1 MAAVKLTEVALLAG
15 VSLATASRVLN
26 GSDRTP
32 AAGIAERV
40 RAAAEQLGYVAN
52 AQAQALARSATG
64 LVGLVVHDIADPYFS
79 TITKGAQRSALHH
92 QKQLLLA
99 AAERDERAE
108 RAAVAAFV
116 SYRADA
122 VILAGSRR
130 EQPDEQLADQMSRYI
145 DNGGRVLTLGRS
157 TIPGASFID
166 VGNRQGA
173 HRLVA
178 ALIERGSARFAVLSG
193 PRELNVVQD
202 RVAGY
207 RDALSQV
214 GLRPVPT
221 VEGDFTSAGGYAAAL
236 RCLQEIDAGRAG
248 RQARQADPVCLL
260 AANDVMA
267 LGAMTAVRSLGLS
280 IPDDVRIAGFDDIPT
295 LRDHAPAL
303 TTYRLP
309 LEDIGE
315 QAVARALTA
324 DAVGGVQMEGE
335 VVIRES
341 AG

>member
-1 MAAVKLTEVALLAG
+1 MAAVKLTEVARRAG

-32 AAGIAERV
+32 AEGIAERV

-52 AQAQALARSATG
+52 AQAQGLAKSATG

-79 TITKGAQRSALHH
+79 TITKGAQRSALQH
-92 QKQLLLA
+92 QRQLLLA
-99 AAERDERAE
+99 AAERDEQAE
-108 RAAVAAFV
+108 RAAVSAFV

-130 EQPDEQLADQMSRYI
+130 DQPDEQLAVQLGRYI
-145 DNGGRVLTLGRS
+145 DNGGRVLTLGQS

-166 VGNRQGA
+166 VGNREGA
-173 HRLVA
+173 RRLVA
-178 ALIERGSARFAVLSG
+178 ALIERGSTRFAILSG
-193 PRELNVVQD
+193 PPDLNVVRD

-214 GLRPVPT
+214 KLRPVAM
-221 VEGDFTSAGGYAAAL
+221 VEGDFTSAGGHDAAL
-236 RCLQEIDAGRAG
+236 RCWPEIDAGG
-248 RQARQADPVCLL
+248 ARKSDPVCLL

-267 LGAMTAVRSLGLS
+267 LGAMTALRSLGVS
-280 IPDDVRIAGFDDIPT
+280 IPHDVQIAGFDDIPT
-295 LRDHAPAL
+295 LRDHAPGL

-309 LEDIGE
+309 LESIGE
-315 QAVARALTA
+315 HAVARALQV
-324 DAVGGVQMEGE
+324 DAVGGLQMEGE
-335 VVIRES
+335 VVVRET
-341 AG
+341 AP

>member
-1 MAAVKLTEVALLAG
+1 MAAVKLTEVARLAG

-32 AAGIAERV
+32 AEGIAEKV

-52 AQAQALARSATG
+52 AQAQALAKSATG

-79 TITKGAQRSALHH
+79 TITKGAQRSALHN
-92 QKQLLLA
+92 QRQLLLA
-99 AAERDERAE
+99 AAERDEQAE

-122 VILAGSRR
+122 IILAGSRR
-130 EQPDEQLADQMSRYI
+130 EQPDEQLAVQLGRYI

-166 VGNRQGA
+166 VGNRRGA
-173 HRLVA
+173 RRLVA
-178 ALIERGSARFAVLSG
+178 ALIERGSTRFAVLSG
-193 PRELNVVQD
+193 PPELNVVRD

-207 RDALSQV
+207 GDALSQAR
-214 GLRPVPT
+214 LRPVAT
-221 VEGDFTSAGGYAAAL
+221 VEGDFTSAGGHDAAL
-236 RCLQEIDAGRAG
+236 RCWHEIHAGAG
-248 RQARQADPVCLL
+248 RQGRESDPVCLL

-267 LGAMTAVRSLGLS
+267 LGAMTALRSLGVS
-280 IPDDVRIAGFDDIPT
+280 IPHNVQIAGFDDIPT
-295 LRDHAPAL
+295 LRDHAPGL

-309 LEDIGE
+309 LESIGE
-315 QAVARALTA
+315 QAVARALAA
-324 DAVGGVQMEGE
+324 DAVSGLELEGE
-335 VVIRES
+335 VVIRET
-341 AG
+341 AR